1 MKRLMITVIVVV
13 MSVSGQALAGSWAG
27 VLGNYPSYGGGIYG
41 GYGYGDYG
49 YGLGGIISEIGRI
62 QVANRV
68 IGLAENQQRQQPHVV
83 REYVPVSVS
92 APAPAGNQYFDDVRI
107 KGEIQR
113 LKDENQ
119 KLKMENEELKKAAA
133 LKEKREIQG
142 VDPNFSEIVSELK
155 SYETAYRVYLQKR
168 FENKSPEAALKEALE
183 ELRKSNEAA
192 YYKLLEKMYDCDNQ

>member
-1 MKRLMITVIVVV
+1 MKRLILTITIVLVLISVNVDVANAQINWQYIAQSEMIRH
-13 MSVSGQALAGSWAG
+13 M
-27 VLGNYPSYGGGIYG
+27 GGYG

-83 REYVPVSVS
+83 REYVTVSVS

-119 KLKMENEELKKAAA
+119 KLKMENEELFKGGIINKEYENLSKQLKQKK
-133 LKEKREIQG
+133 E
-142 VDPNFSEIVSELK
+142 
-155 SYETAYRVYLQKR
+155 
-168 FENKSPEAALKEALE
+168 
-183 ELRKSNEAA
+183 
-192 YYKLLEKMYDCDNQ
+192 